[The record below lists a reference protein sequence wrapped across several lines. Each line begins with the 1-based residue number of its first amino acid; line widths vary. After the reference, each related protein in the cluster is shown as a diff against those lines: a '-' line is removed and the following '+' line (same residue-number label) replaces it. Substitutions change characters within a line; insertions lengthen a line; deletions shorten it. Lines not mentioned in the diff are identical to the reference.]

1 MKPKDKI
8 LTYAQAKE
16 LKWFGDNCLG
26 LRQEYYELFGKV
38 IEFGQKIE
46 RLSKQGLLIE
56 DFLRRNP
63 REVPIESDESFTN
76 GQPVAGNPSDSECAG
91 KRNP

>member
-8 LTYAQAKE
+8 LTYAQARE
-16 LKWFGDNCLG
+16 LKFFSDNCLG
-26 LRQEYYELFGKV
+26 LRQEYYELLGNVLKFGEKL
-38 IEFGQKIE
+38 E

-63 REVPIESDESFTN
+63 GERIDEGETNEVRSQS
-76 GQPVAGNPSDSECAG
+76 
-91 KRNP
+91 